1 MIRRFG
7 QIGELRE
14 DKIQEYIGL
23 HADVWPKV
31 LQTITECNIQN
42 YSIYIKNKTV
52 FAYYEYYGINYEKD
66 MQKMADDKVTQE
78 WWAYTKPCFKYY
90 PLVFYED
97 MKEIFH
103 YS

>member
-14 DKIQEYIGL
+14 DKIQEYIAL

-66 MQKMADDKVTQE
+66 RTKMD
-78 WWAYTKPCFKYY
+78 
-90 PLVFYED
+90 
-97 MKEIFH
+97 
-103 YS
+103 